1 MEVKNNCRFSIA
13 VGRSRLDK
21 VWHNEETTWS
31 QFLDR
36 ISNSISTGETAEQY
50 AHLPKSKKGS
60 LKDIGGYVG
69 AVLTD
74 GIRQKAHVK
83 AKTLITLDMD
93 NAPDDYMYVI
103 NKVLHGCGFCIHS
116 THSHTNDHP
125 RMRIV
130 MPITREVTP
139 DEYIA
144 MARKLAD
151 KIGMEFFDLTTFAPE
166 RLMFWPSHPRDVE
179 PVFYLNDAPILNPD
193 TVLAEYDDWRDS
205 TQWPMGKTE
214 PEVPRQYQRSM
225 GGIDPTDKP
234 GWVGAFCRCYDIP
247 HAIETYLS
255 GIYDRFK
262 NRVDRYTFVQ
272 GSSAGG
278 LHVFNNGKLAYSFH
292 ATDPASQI
300 CCNAFDLVRIHL
312 FGGLDTDPKDRQGS
326 QAPSYKAM
334 VENVCLR
341 DSAVKYE
348 MARMQRTKPPEPVKD
363 SDFDD
368 SLITEEVTAAGK
380 EEGKESAKD
389 DAWIGQLAMTKSGK
403 LLKNVRNLQIIFS
416 NDRNLK
422 GCIAYDLFA
431 SRLVKT
437 RPMVWDR
444 EKPDSDA
451 WSDTDDACLRNYLD
465 TKYDLQVRAIL
476 DDVLRQE
483 AHDHEFHPVRDW
495 FRQLPPWDGV
505 KRVERLF
512 IDYLGADDSEYT
524 KALARLLC
532 RAVVA
537 RIFHPGCKWDYVI
550 VLSGGQGIGK
560 STLLRKL
567 GGKWFSDSLTT
578 FEGKDAI
585 EQLQGRTIIEVGE
598 MQAASKSD
606 AAAMKA
612 FISRQVDKV
621 RLPYEHR
628 SSEFPRQCVLV
639 ATSNDKAFLKDT
651 TGNRRFLP
659 VDVAQSKLIP
669 LNKSVFDM
677 KDEDIRQIWAEAYAD
692 FKANYKSEQD
702 LCLPENVEKTALEMQ
717 EAHMEGL
724 EMKDQIEAFL
734 ELPVPENWKNYDIT
748 ARREWVSSHLG
759 DDLQPGMTYVERI
772 SDIPHSVRL
781 IERNRVC
788 TLEILCELFGKDKDR
803 IMGFERKNVMSI
815 MGQIPGWKWS
825 RNVRAKLRIYGIQRC
840 FVRCNN
846 ANKSSEDDA
855 LFS

>member
-36 ISNSISTGETAEQY
+36 ISNSISTGETAEQH

-83 AKTLITLDMD
+83 AKTLLTLDMD
-93 NAPDDYMYVI
+93 NAPKNYVEVVT
-103 NKVLHGCGFCIHS
+103 KVLRGAAFCIHT
-116 THSHTNDHP
+116 THSHTAEHP
-125 RMRIV
+125 RVRIV
-130 MPITREVTP
+130 VPIRREVSP

-144 MARKLAD
+144 MARKVAD
-151 KIGMEFFDLTTFAPE
+151 KIGMAFFDMTTFAPE
-166 RLMFWPSHPRDVE
+166 RLMFWPSHPRDVK
-179 PVFYLNDAPILNPD
+179 PDFYVNDASILNPD
-193 TVLAEYDDWRDS
+193 DILAEYDDWHDS
-205 TQWPMGKTE
+205 TQWPTGQSE
-214 PEVPRQYQRSM
+214 IEVPRRYQKSL
-225 GGIDPTDKP
+225 GGMDPADKP

-255 GIYDRFK
+255 GTYDQFK

-292 ATDPASQI
+292 ATDPTSQM

-312 FGGLDTDPKDRQGS
+312 FGSLDADPKGRQGS

-389 DAWIGQLAMTKSGK
+389 DAWIGKLAMTKGGK
-403 LLKNVRNLQIIFS
+403 IIKNVRNLQIIFA
-416 NDRNLK
+416 NDENVK
-422 GCIAYDLFA
+422 NCIAYDIF
-431 SRLVKT
+431 SNRLVKT
-437 RPMVWDR
+437 RKMIWDKT
-444 EKPDSDA
+444 EPENDA
-451 WSDTDDACLRNYLD
+451 WTDTDDACLRNYLD
-465 TKYDLQVRAIL
+465 NRYDLQVRAIL

-483 AHDHEFHPVRDW
+483 AHSHEFHPVRDW
-495 FRQLPPWDGV
+495 FRNLPPWDGV

-512 IDYLGADDSEYT
+512 IDYLGADDSAYP
-524 KALARLLC
+524 KALARLMC

-537 RIFHPGCKWDYVI
+537 RVFHPGCKWDYIIVI
-550 VLSGGQGIGK
+550 SGGQGIGK

-567 GGKWFSDSLTT
+567 GGEWFSDSLTT

-585 EQLQGRTIIEVGE
+585 EQLQGKTLIEVGE
-598 MQAASKSD
+598 MQAASKAD

-621 RLPYEHR
+621 RLPYERR
-628 SSEFPRQCVLV
+628 SAEFPRQSVMV
-639 ATSNDKAFLKDT
+639 ATSNEKSFLKDL

-659 VDVAQSKLIP
+659 VDVAPNNTIP
-669 LNKSVFDM
+669 TAKSVFDM
-677 KDEDIRQIWAEAYAD
+677 TDEDTSQIWAEAYAD
-692 FKANYKSEQD
+692 FKDNYKSDSD
-702 LCLPENVEKTALEMQ
+702 LCLPRDMEQAAREMQ
-717 EAHMEGL
+717 ETHMEGL

-734 ELPVPENWKNYDIT
+734 NLPIPENWRNYDLA
-748 ARREWVSSHLG
+748 ARRAWVSEHLG
-759 DDLQPGMTYVERI
+759 DTLQPGMTYVERI

-815 MGQIPGWKWS
+815 VGQIPGWEWNRK
-825 RNVRAKLRIYGIQRC
+825 KLFKLKLYGPQRC
-840 FVRCNN
+840 FV
-846 ANKSSEDDA
+846 KDEFDEYSLLS
-855 LFS
+855 

>member
-1 MEVKNNCRFSIA
+1 MEVKNDCRFSVA

-21 VWHNEETTWS
+21 VWQNKETTWS
-31 QFLDR
+31 EFLDR
-36 ISNSISTGETAEQY
+36 ISHSVSTGETAEQY
-50 AHLPKSKKGS
+50 AHLSKLKKGS

-69 AVLTD
+69 AVLSD

-83 AKTLITLDMD
+83 AKTLLTLDMD
-93 NAPDDYMYVI
+93 NAPKNYVEVVT
-103 NKVLHGCGFCIHS
+103 KVLHGAAFCIHT
-116 THSHTNDHP
+116 THSHTADHP
-125 RMRIV
+125 RVRIV
-130 MPITREVTP
+130 VPIRRKVSP

-144 MARKLAD
+144 MARKVAD
-151 KIGMEFFDLTTFAPE
+151 KIGMAFFDMTTFAPE
-166 RLMFWPSHPRDVE
+166 RLMFWPSHPRDVK
-179 PVFYLNDAPILNPD
+179 PDFYVNDAPILNPD
-193 TVLAEYDDWRDS
+193 DVLAEYDDWRDS
-205 TQWPMGKTE
+205 TQWPTGKSE
-214 PEVPRQYQRSM
+214 MEVPRRYQKSM
-225 GGIDPTDKP
+225 GGMDPADKP

-247 HAIETYLS
+247 RAIEMYLS
-255 GIYDRFK
+255 GIYEQFK
-262 NRVDRYTFVQ
+262 NRNDRYTYVP
-272 GSSAGG
+272 GTSAGG
-278 LHVFNNGKLAYSFH
+278 LHIFDNGKLAYSFH
-292 ATDPASQI
+292 ATDPASQT

-312 FGGLDTDPKDRQGS
+312 FGSLDTDPKSRQGS
-326 QAPSYKAM
+326 QAP
-334 VENVCLR
+334 
-341 DSAVKYE
+341 
-348 MARMQRTKPPEPVKD
+348 EPVKA

-505 KRVERLF
+505 KRVERIF
-512 IDYLGADDSEYT
+512 IDYLGADDSEYA

-815 MGQIPGWKWS
+815 MSQIPGWKWDKNK
-825 RNVRAKLRIYGIQRC
+825 RLRMGPYGIQRC
-840 FVRCNN
+840 FVRCNDDN
-846 ANKSSEDDA
+846 NSSEDDA